1 MGSCT
6 AFLLVGQEHPNHGGL
21 NPEVVLALSEN
32 SRMAWTAVKM
42 NPQIMPEV
50 QIPEGSLIPE
60 GPDSR
65 YIITDALLR
74 FCPHVFEQADKLT
87 DLRKRLEANAPN
99 SLASHSWDFS
109 LLPPTAEKTRALLEE
124 ARTLVESS
132 KTSAKLVLILLEGG
146 TRDSLLDNWLR
157 LKARK
162 ETCFSGGVSGGD
174 REESVEKA
182 SKLFHFSLASKITKD
197 QSIDDFLGLS
207 TRFEKHGARGGWF
220 LQEWAKKLL
229 VAAKGEWNW
238 KEFIENFDQNGSDVL
253 ECSRGL
259 KITKKNERYEF
270 LVPIVRSEER
280 RYDESPDEEVFKN
293 AYEALCAK
301 VESLDIGAVTT
312 LVEDLDRLE
321 KTDDGKRFSG
331 VWLGSDT
338 DSYSDFDDELHIRA
352 YTGYDYFFFAMPVSI
367 VVEGID
373 RANALIKA
381 LATMKDDLV
390 QLPG

>member
-6 AFLLVGQEHPNHGGL
+6 AFLMVGQEHPNHGGL

-32 SRMAWTAVKM
+32 DRMAWTAVKV
-42 NPQIMPEV
+42 NPQIVPEEK
-50 QIPEGSLIPE
+50 IPEGALIPE
-60 GPDSR
+60 GPDSH
-65 YIITDALLR
+65 YIITDALFR
-74 FCPHVFEQADKLT
+74 FCPHIFEQADKLK
-87 DLRKRLEANAPN
+87 DLRTRAEQAAPN
-99 SLASHSWDFS
+99 SLASHVWDIAV
-109 LLPPTAEKTRALLEE
+109 LPQTAEKTRALLEE
-124 ARTLVESS
+124 ARNLVEST
-132 KTSAKLVLILLEGG
+132 KTSAKLVLVLLEGG
-146 TRDSLLDNWLR
+146 TRDSLLGNWMR
-157 LKARK
+157 LNAKK
-162 ETCFSGGVSGGD
+162 ETCFSGGVSDGD
-174 REESVEKA
+174 QEKTPGKA
-182 SKLFHFSLASKITKD
+182 MKLFHFSLASKITKD
-197 QSIDDFLGLS
+197 QSVDDFLGLS
-207 TRFEKHGARGGWF
+207 TKFEKHGARGGWF
-220 LQEWAKKLL
+220 LPEWTKKLL
-229 VAAKGEWNW
+229 IAAKGEWNW

-259 KITKKNERYEF
+259 KITKEKERYEF

-301 VESLDIGAVTT
+301 GESLDIGAVTK